1 MNRATV
7 PPPHQSTV
15 VPPLTRPTS
24 TANRLRGRLG
34 RLRLA
39 WRRVA
44 IATGAGL
51 LAAGLTTAWL
61 EAAPRTSEPNAPPR
75 AAADDAPTA
84 AGAGNVG
91 SGPPPVLADDQRI
104 LALDRSAIALP
115 VTVGDVVDL
124 IGLRPSVADV
134 QAEVVAERVEVVGL
148 TEQAILVAVDADAA
162 YEAAEIAAVGRVTIL
177 GRGQPSG

>member
-7 PPPHQSTV
+7 PAPHQSTV

-51 LAAGLTTAWL
+51 LAAGLTTTWL
-61 EAAPRTSEPNAPPR
+61 EAAPRTSQRSAPPR
-75 AAADDAPTA
+75 AATDSPTA
-84 AGAGNVG
+84 AGADTVG

-104 LALDRSAIALP
+104 LALDRSTIALP
-115 VTVGDVVDL
+115 VTVGDVVEL

-134 QAEVVAERVEVVGL
+134 QADVVAARVEVVGL
-148 TEQAILVAVDADAA
+148 TEQAILLAVDADAA

-177 GRGQPSG
+177 GRQQPSG

>member
-7 PPPHQSTV
+7 PPPHQPTV
-15 VPPLTRPTS
+15 VSALTRPTS

-61 EAAPRTSEPNAPPR
+61 EAASHTSERRAPPR
-75 AAADDAPTA
+75 AAADDSLTA
-84 AGAGNVG
+84 ADTVG
-91 SGPPPVLADDQRI
+91 SGPPPVLADDQRV
-104 LALDRSAIALP
+104 LALDRSTIALP
-115 VTVGDVVDL
+115 VTVGNVVEV

-134 QAEVVAERVEVVGL
+134 QVEVVAARAEVVGV
-148 TEQAILVAVDADAA
+148 TEQAILLAVDAEAA

-177 GRGQPSG
+177 GREQPTG